1 MFNPSFVIYFM
12 GFNSFLNLRFLV
24 DYISLQ
30 FFSVLMVIVGSVFI
44 FSLKYM
50 HSENVRY
57 VGFMWMVILF
67 VCSMVVLIFRQDW
80 IALILGWDWLGISS
94 FFLVAFYNSDSS
106 WRGRLKTYF
115 TNRLG
120 DGFFLFVLRMS
131 LFSVRYLSLSASLF
145 FMGFFVV
152 LTQTK
157 RAQLPFRA
165 WLPAAMAAPTP
176 VSALVHSSTLV
187 TAGIFILIRS
197 LVNVSFFSE
206 YIFFIGLIT
215 LFIGRLRACS
225 SYDMKKVVAFSTLSH
240 LGFMVVCL
248 SSGVSLLAFFHL
260 IVHARFKA
268 LLFICVGSL
277 IVLNNHSQDLRQV
290 RFSFVKMFLIWGA
303 VVSVISLCGF
313 PFFSGFFSKDFVI
326 EYFFFNYKLIGFFL
340 FLRSLALSVNYSFRL
355 IARFLKV
362 NWLQVDIKDY
372 RFLSWYLLPLL
383 GFSLVLGVVQRRFC
397 FSMFLVGG
405 TVLLKVVIYFFLF
418 CGFFL
423 GGRLFSSLIGSS
435 ISLLDSLGQL
445 VPLQSEKITLYHMIK
460 DQGML
465 TFIREKSFS
474 GLSPRQ
480 SIFENNL
487 NNKLFYVFFLFIF
500 LMLLF

>member
-1 MFNPSFVIYFM
+1 
-12 GFNSFLNLRFLV
+12 
-24 DYISLQ
+24 
-30 FFSVLMVIVGSVFI
+30 
-44 FSLKYM
+44 
-50 HSENVRY
+50 
-57 VGFMWMVILF
+57 
-67 VCSMVVLIFRQDW
+67 
-80 IALILGWDWLGISS
+80 
-94 FFLVAFYNSDSS
+94 
-106 WRGRLKTYF
+106 LKTYF

-145 FMGFFVV
+145 FIGFFVV

-215 LFIGRLRACS
+215 LFIGSLSACS

-326 EYFFFNYKLIGFFL
+326 EYFFFKYKIIGFFL

-362 NWLQVDIKDY
+362 N
-372 RFLSWYLLPLL
+372 
-383 GFSLVLGVVQRRFC
+383 
-397 FSMFLVGG
+397 
-405 TVLLKVVIYFFLF
+405 
-418 CGFFL
+418 
-423 GGRLFSSLIGSS
+423 
-435 ISLLDSLGQL
+435 
-445 VPLQSEKITLYHMIK
+445 
-460 DQGML
+460 
-465 TFIREKSFS
+465 
-474 GLSPRQ
+474 
-480 SIFENNL
+480 
-487 NNKLFYVFFLFIF
+487 
-500 LMLLF
+500 